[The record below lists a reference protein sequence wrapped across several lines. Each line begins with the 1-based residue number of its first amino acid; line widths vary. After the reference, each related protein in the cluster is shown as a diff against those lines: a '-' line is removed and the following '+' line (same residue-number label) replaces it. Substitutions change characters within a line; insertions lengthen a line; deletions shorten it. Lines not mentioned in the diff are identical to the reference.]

1 MKKLLISIL
10 IGLLLILSAFLIIQG
25 IGLGNFKILGI
36 TGIKNK
42 SEELNQKIQEAGKL
56 AEKDYKQAVSDVET
70 NAKKLATEK
79 QSYEELTS
87 NVDGETQSTG
97 QIQKYEIETLWVKLG
112 NHATSEG
119 AIMKMDVITSGTAQG
134 VYNLKFTVTGSYIS
148 ITDFISDIEN
158 DSTLG
163 FKIEEFKMTPSGG
176 SGELQATFTCK
187 EISIKDVSQNTV
199 PTPTT
204 EENNTTNT
212 NTTNST
218 NNTNT
223 TNTNTTNNTNTNTTN
238 NTTNNTNNTNN
249 STSTNNTTKQTNN
262 TAQ

>member
-25 IGLGNFKILGI
+25 IGLGGIQILGI

-56 AEKDYKQAVSDVET
+56 AEKDYKQAVSDVES

-79 QSYEELTS
+79 EKYESLTTT
-87 NVDGETQSTG
+87 VDGETVSSG

-119 AIMKMDVITSGTAQG
+119 AVMKMDVVTSGAAKD

-163 FKIEEFKMTPSGG
+163 FKIEEFKMIPSGSEG
-176 SGELQATFTCK
+176 DLQATFTCK
-187 EISIKDVSQNTV
+187 EITIKDVSQNVVKTENQENQNN
-199 PTPTT
+199 TNNTAGNNTNTT
-204 EENNTTNT
+204 NTNSTNTSNNNTTNTNTANNTNNT

-218 NNTNT
+218 N
-223 TNTNTTNNTNTNTTN
+223 TTNNTI
-238 NTTNNTNNTNN
+238 
-249 STSTNNTTKQTNN
+249 Q
-262 TAQ
+262 